1 MALAREEKERIVQE
15 VKEVSASASSLVI
28 SDARGLKV
36 SELTEIRK
44 QGTESGVHIQVI
56 KNSLA
61 KLAFEGTDFG
71 CTDEVLTGPSLFAF
85 SYAEP
90 GAAAKMLKTYAKNFE
105 ALEIKALVVEGQL
118 LDGSQIDVLASLPS
132 REEALTLIAA
142 VLQAPIG
149 KFATLLNEVPSKLA
163 RALAN
168 LLGTSL
174 RSVANLPIGAC
185 STAAIRVNA
194 SSRDGKDA
202 RTSICEPSR
211 SCPSTT
217 KALISRASK
226 FFA

>member
-1 MALAREEKERIVQE
+1 MALAREDKERIVKE

-163 RALAN
+163 RVLAAVRDN
-168 LLGTSL
+168 KQ
-174 RSVANLPIGAC
+174 ANA
-185 STAAIRVNA
+185 
-194 SSRDGKDA
+194 
-202 RTSICEPSR
+202 
-211 SCPSTT
+211 
-217 KALISRASK
+217 
-226 FFA
+226 

>member
-1 MALAREEKERIVQE
+1 MALAREDKERIVQE

-149 KFATLLNEVPSKLA
+149 KFERFLMKCQASW
-163 RALAN
+163 
-168 LLGTSL
+168 LGFFLQFETTNRL
-174 RSVANLPIGAC
+174 TPK
-185 STAAIRVNA
+185 
-194 SSRDGKDA
+194 SRRKKWQYLK
-202 RTSICEPSR
+202 TI
-211 SCPSTT
+211 
-217 KALISRASK
+217 
-226 FFA
+226 F

>member
-1 MALAREEKERIVQE
+1 VFKLRRRFVTEKPRGIKRRIAVALAREDKERIVQE

-36 SELTEIRK
+36 SELTEIRR
-44 QGTESGVHIQVI
+44 QGTKSGIHIQVI

-71 CTDEVLTGPSLFAF
+71 CSNEVLTGPSLFAF

-132 REEALTLIAA
+132 RDEALTLIAS

-149 KFATLLNEVPSKLA
+149 KFATLLNEVPGKLA
-163 RALAN
+163 RVLGAVRDNKQAN
-168 LLGTSL
+168 
-174 RSVANLPIGAC
+174 A
-185 STAAIRVNA
+185 
-194 SSRDGKDA
+194 
-202 RTSICEPSR
+202 
-211 SCPSTT
+211 
-217 KALISRASK
+217 
-226 FFA
+226 

>member
-1 MALAREEKERIVQE
+1 MALAREDKERIVQE

-90 GAAAKMLKTYAKNFE
+90 GAAYEKAKS
-105 ALEIKALVVEGQL
+105 EGPVNTSSVQPK
-118 LDGSQIDVLASLPS
+118 S
-132 REEALTLIAA
+132 
-142 VLQAPIG
+142 
-149 KFATLLNEVPSKLA
+149 VPSNANFA
-163 RALAN
+163 R
-168 LLGTSL
+168 
-174 RSVANLPIGAC
+174 
-185 STAAIRVNA
+185 
-194 SSRDGKDA
+194 
-202 RTSICEPSR
+202 EF
-211 SCPSTT
+211 
-217 KALISRASK
+217 LIT
-226 FFA
+226 